1 MTYTVLAERPA
12 TTAPRRTSVVAGRSA
27 TNRGGTVLMVPEN
40 QLYYWKRAWQADEQ
54 RAVAELARGEGREF
68 DSATDAIRWLLA
80 DDD

>member
-1 MTYTVLAERPA
+1 MTYTVLAERVA
-12 TTAPRRTSVVAGRSA
+12 TTAPRRTSVLAGRAA
-27 TNRGGTVLMVPEN
+27 TNHGGTVLEVPAS

-68 DSATDAIRWLLA
+68 ESTTDVIRWLLA